1 MPEKLTSYNIEPVRK
16 KPINM
21 KKIKTYVPSYSRE
34 RQKNRSNKNEIRV
47 TTAPLL
53 TDVNSLSDSIVNMIR
68 REIKKANYRIDK

>member
-1 MPEKLTSYNIEPVRK
+1 
-16 KPINM
+16 M

-34 RQKNRSNKNEIRV
+34 RQKKRSNKNEIRV

-53 TDVNSLSDSIVNMIR
+53 TDINSLSDSIVNMIR

>member
-1 MPEKLTSYNIEPVRK
+1 
-16 KPINM
+16 M